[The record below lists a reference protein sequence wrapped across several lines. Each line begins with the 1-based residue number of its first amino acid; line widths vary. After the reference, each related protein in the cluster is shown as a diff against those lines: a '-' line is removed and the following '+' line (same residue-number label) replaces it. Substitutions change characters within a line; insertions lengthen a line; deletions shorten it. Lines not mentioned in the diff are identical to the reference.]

1 MSVSER
7 NDLQPPPHHLFSFR
21 NNYFLYVQGEPFVF
35 YFTVS
40 TIGISWP
47 ARYLCLIP
55 CYIFLHTPGARGS
68 APPTPL
74 QGTNLQASLTEK
86 PQQWIQLTLSGSPH
100 QSHDGP
106 QWLVPRGD
114 FSLIRALLLLLFSSW
129 KPSDLL
135 CLQDKVQIPQQD
147 ICSPSKPRLPWKQSL
162 RQGLGALV
170 IWDGSQGAGGRVKQT
185 RREASRN
192 ADY

>member
-106 QWLVPRGD
+106 NGWCPLVTFHSSDRCSCCCFHLGNH
-114 FSLIRALLLLLFSSW
+114 LICFVYRTKFRFLSRTFAAHLSPGSPGSRA
-129 KPSDLL
+129 
-135 CLQDKVQIPQQD
+135 
-147 ICSPSKPRLPWKQSL
+147 
-162 RQGLGALV
+162 
-170 IWDGSQGAGGRVKQT
+170 
-185 RREASRN
+185 
-192 ADY
+192 